1 MSIAEFRTNREPD
14 EGLHHLAEDR
24 SPARLSDILGEHLNV
39 PQVSRLPQTVEKF
52 AAHVEHRFAA
62 TADMMLRTAEQL
74 EERAAKLRKNADWL
88 LGQRGLANDIR
99 EAVSFEQNSFD
110 EVKSL
115 ALVNVGMRQDS

>member
-1 MSIAEFRTNREPD
+1 MSLIDQARRMGLVQEPFHPD
-14 EGLHHLAEDR
+14 QIDDPSL
-24 SPARLSDILGEHLNV
+24 PTQV
-39 PQVSRLPQTVEKF
+39 PRLPDRVEKF
-52 AAHVEHRFAA
+52 AQSVEHRFAA

-99 EAVSFEQNSFD
+99 EAVSFEQNSFE

-115 ALVNVGMRQDS
+115 ALVAVGMRQEN